1 MVFNLFLYLILFANN
16 TISLCLFFF
25 SFNYI
30 ALYFLIPGVIVQIFN
45 PIAEL
50 KIATEITTE
59 EAKVEL

>member
-16 TISLCLFFF
+16 TILSIL
-25 SFNYI
+25 I
-30 ALYFLIPGVIVQIFN
+30 LYYPGVIVQIFN

-50 KIATEITTE
+50 IIAIEITTE